1 MMSHPSTITH
11 VFPRV
16 RMLRLF
22 FYEVNLL
29 FRLATVPGKNSVE
42 LAQPVSQKLFEARS
56 RSDHTIGSL
65 CPRTTL
71 RLSSI
76 IGDRALSLLGLVRKM
91 DGPFGGGRV

>member
-1 MMSHPSTITH
+1 
-11 VFPRV
+11 
-16 RMLRLF
+16 MLRLF
-22 FYEVNLL
+22 FHKVNLL
-29 FRLATVPGKNSVE
+29 LRLATVPRKNSVE
-42 LAQPVSQKLFEARS
+42 LAQPTSQEFLEARS

-76 IGDRALSLLGLVRKM
+76 VGDRALSLFGLVRKM